1 MDTEILREHVEA
13 RFPGKVVDVNIFA
26 DMTSQIR
33 TEKQRAFVSEQLDS
47 FKAVLRKT
55 GVRPRLVTGPLAVFG
70 RGEKADAISVLA
82 AELERLEQE
91 SAAQHAA
98 GASTNTTHAFV
109 TFADSKAS
117 DEFQR
122 TGRERALGD
131 KADDNRAYVLEASSW
146 SIKQVTAA
154 TCRKPRRTPADLCA
168 QPRCCSAWRGAG
180 IGRKWTCSD
189 RSVVLSPARLR
200 RCPTSCGRTCRS
212 TPTAKCAPPLS
223 VGPGRSV
230 PCGWPGGLAVSP
242 AVADRTG
249 LRGLRTS
256 GRAGLLRCGG
266 CTSGRPIPITAC
278 HTNDMCAAAMRLG
291 RPFVLWVGHSGTGS
305 HIAASAVLVQVGS
318 LLHTALIGGGCLLV
332 LALPLMVV
340 VWFGYSPDLSGE
352 FAAVFVPPLLVRL
365 PKPIPCAVGGIPCR
379 LYQRSVA
386 APTHMPRLHATP
398 AVRTTH
404 RKEIRI
410 ALCSCQLK
418 RSTDRTER

>member
-91 SAAQHAA
+91 SVAQRA

-131 KADDNRAYVLEASSW
+131 KADDNRAYVLEASNW

-154 TCRKPRRTPADLCA
+154 TCRKPRRTPAECAQTRRCSALRRCGDRSEMDCGERSASCCLLGSGDVRHRVAEHAA
-168 QPRCCSAWRGAG
+168 QPRR
-180 IGRKWTCSD
+180 
-189 RSVVLSPARLR
+189 P
-200 RCPTSCGRTCRS
+200 S
-212 TPTAKCAPPLS
+212 T
-223 VGPGRSV
+223 
-230 PCGWPGGLAVSP
+230 
-242 AVADRTG
+242 
-249 LRGLRTS
+249 
-256 GRAGLLRCGG
+256 
-266 CTSGRPIPITAC
+266 
-278 HTNDMCAAAMRLG
+278 H
-291 RPFVLWVGHSGTGS
+291 H
-305 HIAASAVLVQVGS
+305 
-318 LLHTALIGGGCLLV
+318 
-332 LALPLMVV
+332 
-340 VWFGYSPDLSGE
+340 
-352 FAAVFVPPLLVRL
+352 
-365 PKPIPCAVGGIPCR
+365 
-379 LYQRSVA
+379 
-386 APTHMPRLHATP
+386 
-398 AVRTTH
+398 
-404 RKEIRI
+404 
-410 ALCSCQLK
+410 
-418 RSTDRTER
+418 